1 MNPKCARCD
10 KSVYPTEKLL
20 LLDKA
25 WHKGCFNCEVCKIT
39 LTLKTYVALDKKPY
53 CKTHYPKIEHTA
65 VADTP
70 ENLRIASNTKAQ
82 STVAYKA
89 EFEHAKGEYTA
100 VADDPNTI
108 RATQNTKMRA
118 NYDQRGAEESAP
130 RGRVASNAAEEAA
143 PAPRAVPQ
151 PVRAAPP
158 PVAAPE
164 PEPEPAQAS
173 GPRYVANYSY
183 DKADPDEVSFVEG
196 DVIINGEIIDEGWMR
211 GTVERTGESGMLP
224 SNYVA
229 LVE

>member
-10 KSVYPTEKLL
+10 KTVYPTEKLL

-39 LTLKTYVALDKKPY
+39 LTMKTYVALDKRPY

-70 ENLRIASNTKAQ
+70 ENLRISANTKAQ
-82 STVAYKA
+82 SGVAYKA
-89 EFEHAKGEYTA
+89 DFEAAKGEYTA
-100 VADDPNTI
+100 VADDPNTV
-108 RATQNTKMRA
+108 RAVQNSKMRA
-118 NYDQRGAEESAP
+118 NYDQRGQDESGQRSRTTSSAADEEPPA
-130 RGRVASNAAEEAA
+130 RAA
-143 PAPRAVPQ
+143 PQ
-151 PVRAAPP
+151 PVRAAPAP
-158 PVAAPE
+158 APAKAPE
-164 PEPEPAQAS
+164 PEPAA

-183 DKADPDEVSFVEG
+183 DKADDDEVSFQEG
-196 DVIINGEIIDEGWMR
+196 DIIINGEIIDEGWMR

-224 SNYVA
+224 SNYVQ